1 MIYSVVINN
10 NKNTIYAKAEH
21 GIDIDDIEGLVI
33 WYLNSQPTLADYRSS
48 FGFRGDYTGLGLYV
62 FKHEKQWRILG
73 IYNQGLA
80 GMSVANAV
88 ANLSKYLISSFS
100 FHFSIQPNLTIPA
113 SCMTSMVDPSISN
126 IEFTSKS

>member
-1 MIYSVVINN
+1 MIYSVVVNN
-10 NKNTIYAKAEH
+10 NKNTIYAKAEN

-48 FGFRGDYTGLGLYV
+48 FGYRGDYTGLGLYV

-88 ANLSKYLISSFS
+88 ANLTQPDNSCVLYDFDGGSIDFKYRVNK
-100 FHFSIQPNLTIPA
+100 QKLTVEY
-113 SCMTSMVDPSISN
+113 SLDN
-126 IEFTSKS
+126 GKKY